1 MGPAIASE
9 RKQVISVSP
18 VLDKY
23 DKRLDRKS
31 AFELL
36 SVRAEKKAAAEQ
48 AAEKERRYKK
58 PASKR
63 RKTKRSSSRSTTNTV
78 IRSVTKIVTSRVGQ
92 QLVRG
97 ILGSLFKGK

>member
-9 RKQVISVSP
+9 RKQVISESP

-23 DKRLDRKS
+23 DTAIDRKS

-36 SVRAEKKAAAEQ
+36 AARAEQSIAEEKAS
-48 AAEKERRYKK
+48 EKGRRYKK
-58 PASKR
+58 PA
-63 RKTKRSSSRSTTNTV
+63 TKKKSTSRSSSRSTTNTV

-97 ILGSLFKGK
+97 ILGSFFKGK